1 MLLIKNGTVLTME
14 GETIANGQVLIDKGK
29 IITVDECVDLTVGC
43 ETIDAKGGYIMP
55 GIIDA
60 HCHIGMW
67 EDGMGF
73 EGADGNEMTNPI
85 TPQLRA
91 IDAINPMDRS
101 FKEAYE
107 NGVTCVCTG
116 PGSANVIGGAFTIIK
131 TKGTRIDNMI
141 VKDVAAMKIAFGENP
156 KGVYNGK
163 DKMPMTRMGTAG
175 LLRETLYKAM
185 DYMNLKKK
193 QNENNE
199 KKDNFKFDFQ
209 MESLLPVMNG
219 EIPLKAHAHRADD
232 IFTAIR
238 IAKEFGL
245 KLTLDHCTEGHL
257 IASELAK
264 EGYPAIVGP
273 TLSERSKIELRELT
287 FETSSILAKAGVKIA
302 LMTDHP
308 VIPVHYLPLCAA
320 LAVKSGLDIDT
331 ALKAI
336 TINAAEILG
345 VDDRVG
351 SLKEGK
357 DADIIIFDKHP
368 LDVQTK
374 TQYVFIDGE
383 IAYKREK

>member
-1 MLLIKNGTVLTME
+1 
-14 GETIANGQVLIDKGK
+14 
-29 IITVDECVDLTVGC
+29 
-43 ETIDAKGGYIMP
+43 MP

-60 HCHIGMW
+60 HCHLGMW

-85 TPQLRA
+85 TPQMRA

-116 PGSANVIGGAFTIIK
+116 PGSANVIGGSFAIIK
-131 TKGTRIDNMI
+131 TKGKRIDTML
-141 VKDVAAMKIAFGENP
+141 VKETAAMKIAFGENP
-156 KGVYNGK
+156 KRVYDSK

-175 LLRETLYKAM
+175 LLRETLYKAK
-185 DYMNLKKK
+185 DYLDAKEKQSENKSNGDKK
-193 QNENNE
+193 E
-199 KKDNFKFDFQ
+199 DLKFDFQ
-209 MESLLPVMNG
+209 MESLLPVMRK

-257 IASELAK
+257 IADELSA

-287 FETSSILAKAGVKIA
+287 FETPAILAKAGVKIA

-308 VIPVHYLPLCAA
+308 VIPVHYLPICAA
-320 LAVKSGLDIDT
+320 LAVKSGLDMDV

-336 TINAAEILG
+336 TINPAEILG

-351 SLKEGK
+351 SIKEGK
-357 DADIIIFDKHP
+357 DADIVVFDRHP
-368 LDVQTK
+368 LDILAK
-374 TQYVFIDGE
+374 TQSVIINGVV
-383 IAYKREK
+383 AYKR